1 MPFYLVENNC
11 KVWYNISKEEF
22 SMKYNIAIID
32 DEQVQREYLLT
43 IIDLWKKS
51 SELNIKTFHNAESFL
66 FDYEDNK
73 DYDILLLDIEMDKIN
88 GIELA
93 QKVRKDNERVQIIF
107 ITGFAD
113 YMSMGFD
120 VSALHY
126 LMKPVSKEKLHQVL
140 DKAVSLLS
148 KKESNI
154 IIKVDGQ
161 NTIIKLSDIV
171 YVESFGHY
179 ISINTVDKKEYT
191 IKIGINKF
199 VEELDKS
206 FVIPHRSYIV
216 NLKYVKTITKNSIIL
231 DDNKEIPMAKNNF
244 DDINKAFIN
253 YYRGV

>member
-1 MPFYLVENNC
+1 MN
-11 KVWYNISKEEF
+11 
-22 SMKYNIAIID
+22 YNIAIVD

-43 IIDLWKKS
+43 ITKLWKKS
-51 SELNIKTFHNAESFL
+51 NELNVKTFHNAESFL

-140 DKAVSLLS
+140 DKAVKLLS

-161 NTIIKLSDIV
+161 NIIIKLSEIV

-179 ISINTVDKKEYT
+179 ISIYTSDKKEYT
-191 IKIGINKF
+191 IKVGINKF
-199 VEELDKS
+199 VEELDNT
-206 FVIPHRSYIV
+206 FIIPHRSYIV
-216 NLKYVKTITKNSIIL
+216 NLKYVKSISKNSVIL

>member
-1 MPFYLVENNC
+1 
-11 KVWYNISKEEF
+11 
-22 SMKYNIAIID
+22 MKYNIAIID
-32 DEQVQREYLLT
+32 DEQVQREYIQE
-43 IIDLWKKS
+43 IINTWEKS
-51 SELNIKTFHNAESFL
+51 DNLNIKTFHNAESFL

-113 YMSMGFD
+113 YMSLGFD

-140 DKAVSLLS
+140 DKAVNLLS
-148 KKESNI
+148 KKETNI

-161 NTIIKLSDIV
+161 NTIIKLTDIV

-179 ISINTVDKKEYT
+179 ISINTINKKEFT
-191 IKIGINKF
+191 IKTGINKF
-199 VEELDKS
+199 REELDNS
-206 FVIPHRSYIV
+206 FIIPHRSYIV
-216 NLKYVKTITKNSIIL
+216 NLKYVKTISKNSIVL

-244 DDINKAFIN
+244 EVVNKAFIS

>member
-1 MPFYLVENNC
+1 
-11 KVWYNISKEEF
+11 
-22 SMKYNIAIID
+22 
-32 DEQVQREYLLT
+32 
-43 IIDLWKKS
+43 
-51 SELNIKTFHNAESFL
+51 
-66 FDYEDNK
+66 
-73 DYDILLLDIEMDKIN
+73 
-88 GIELA
+88 
-93 QKVRKDNERVQIIF
+93 
-107 ITGFAD
+107 
-113 YMSMGFD
+113 MSMGFD

-154 IIKVDGQ
+154 IIKADGQ
-161 NTIIKLSDIV
+161 NTIIKLTDIV

-191 IKIGINKF
+191 VKIGINKF

-244 DDINKAFIN
+244 DDVNKAFIN

>member
-1 MPFYLVENNC
+1 
-11 KVWYNISKEEF
+11 
-22 SMKYNIAIID
+22 MKYNIAIID

-43 IIDLWKKS
+43 IINSWKKS

-66 FDYEDNK
+66 FDYEENK

-93 QKVRKDNERVQIIF
+93 KKVRMDNERVQIIF

-113 YMSMGFD
+113 YMSLGFD

-140 DKAVSLLS
+140 DKAVNLLS
-148 KKESNI
+148 KKEANI

-161 NTIIKLSDIV
+161 NTIIKLIDIV
-171 YVESFGHY
+171 YVESYGHY
-179 ISINTVDKKEYT
+179 ISINTVDKKEY
-191 IKIGINKF
+191 IVKIGINKF
-199 VEELDKS
+199 AEELDNT
-206 FVIPHRSYIV
+206 FIIPHRSYIV
-216 NLKYVKTITKNSIIL
+216 NLKYVKSISKNSIIL
-231 DDNKEIPMAKNNF
+231 DDSKEISMAKNNF
-244 DDINKAFIN
+244 DDVNKAFIN

>member
-1 MPFYLVENNC
+1 
-11 KVWYNISKEEF
+11 
-22 SMKYNIAIID
+22 MKYNIAIID

-43 IIDLWKKS
+43 IINLWKKS

-113 YMSMGFD
+113 YMSLGFD

-126 LMKPVSKEKLHQVL
+126 LLKPTSKEKLHLVL
-140 DKAVSLLS
+140 DKATHLLA
-148 KKESNI
+148 KKETNI

-161 NTIIKLSDIV
+161 NIIIKQNDIV
-171 YVESFGHY
+171 YIESFGHY
-179 ISINTVDKKEYT
+179 ISIHTTTKKEYVT
-191 IKIGINKF
+191 KIGINKF
-199 VEELDKS
+199 VEELDNG
-206 FVIPHRSYIV
+206 FIIPHRSYVV
-216 NLKYVKTITKNSIIL
+216 NLKYVKAITKNSIIL
-231 DDNKEIPMAKNNF
+231 DDNKEIPMSKNNY
-244 DDINKAFIN
+244 DDVNRKFIN

>member
-1 MPFYLVENNC
+1 
-11 KVWYNISKEEF
+11 
-22 SMKYNIAIID
+22 MKYNIAIID
-32 DEQVQREYLLT
+32 DEQVQREYLIT
-43 IIDLWKKS
+43 IINSWKKS

-140 DKAVSLLS
+140 DKAVKLLS
-148 KKESNI
+148 KKETNI

-161 NTIIKLSDIV
+161 NIQPIFKDSGAIFSLSSAD
-171 YVESFGHY
+171 G
-179 ISINTVDKKEYT
+179 
-191 IKIGINKF
+191 
-199 VEELDKS
+199 
-206 FVIPHRSYIV
+206 
-216 NLKYVKTITKNSIIL
+216 YVKVPKSVELL
-231 DDNKEIPMAKNNF
+231 DEGEEVEVYLFN
-244 DDINKAFIN
+244 
-253 YYRGV
+253 

>member
-1 MPFYLVENNC
+1 
-11 KVWYNISKEEF
+11 
-22 SMKYNIAIID
+22 MKYNIAIVD

-43 IIDLWKKS
+43 ITKLWKKS
-51 SELNIKTFHNAESFL
+51 NELNVKTFHNAESFL

-113 YMSMGFD
+113 YMSMGYD

-140 DKAVSLLS
+140 DKAAKLLS

-161 NTIIKLSDIV
+161 NIIIKLSEIV

-179 ISINTVDKKEYT
+179 ISIYTSDKKEYT
-191 IKIGINKF
+191 IKVGINKF
-199 VEELDKS
+199 VEELDNTFIS
-206 FVIPHRSYIV
+206 PHRSYIV
-216 NLKYVKTITKNSIIL
+216 NLKYVKAITKNSIML
-231 DDNKEIPMAKNNF
+231 DNNKEIPMAKNNF

>member
-1 MPFYLVENNC
+1 
-11 KVWYNISKEEF
+11 
-22 SMKYNIAIID
+22 MKYNIAIID
-32 DEQVQREYLLT
+32 DEQIQREYLLT
-43 IIDLWKKS
+43 IIKLWKKS
-51 SELNIKTFHNAESFL
+51 DELNIKTFHNAESFL

-140 DKAVSLLS
+140 DKAVNLLS
-148 KKESNI
+148 KKEANI
-154 IIKVDGQ
+154 IIKVDSQ
-161 NTIIKLSDIV
+161 NIIIKLTDIV

-191 IKIGINKF
+191 VKIGINKF
-199 VEELDKS
+199 VEELDNN
-206 FVIPHRSYIV
+206 FIIPHRSYIV
-216 NLKYVKTITKNSIIL
+216 NLKYVKSISKNSIIL
-231 DDNKEIPMAKNNF
+231 DDSKEISMAKNNF

-253 YYRGV
+253 YYKGV

>member
-1 MPFYLVENNC
+1 
-11 KVWYNISKEEF
+11 
-22 SMKYNIAIID
+22 MKYNIAIID
-32 DEQVQREYLLT
+32 DEHVQREYLLT
-43 IIDLWKKS
+43 IIKSWKNS
-51 SELNIKTFHNAESFL
+51 EELNIKTFHNAESFL

-140 DKAVSLLS
+140 DKAVKLLS

-161 NTIIKLSDIV
+161 NIIIKLTDIV

-179 ISINTVDKKEYT
+179 ISIYTIDKKEYT
-191 IKIGINKF
+191 VKIGINKF
-199 VEELDKS
+199 AEELNNN
-206 FVIPHRSYIV
+206 FIIPHRSYIV
-216 NLKYVKTITKNSIIL
+216 NLKYVKSISKNSVVL
-231 DDNKEIPMAKNNF
+231 DDNKDIPMAKNSF
-244 DDINKAFIN
+244 DDVNKAFIGF
-253 YYRGV
+253 YRGV

>member
-43 IIDLWKKS
+43 IINSWKKS

-113 YMSMGFD
+113 YMSLGFD

-140 DKAVSLLS
+140 DKAVKLLS

-161 NTIIKLSDIV
+161 NIIIKLTNIV

-179 ISINTVDKKEYT
+179 ISIYTIDKKEYT
-191 IKIGINKF
+191 IKLLSNSSTNLLIPIF
-199 VEELDKS
+199 IVYS
-206 FVIPHRSYIV
+206 FLSIV
-216 NLKYVKTITKNSIIL
+216 
-231 DDNKEIPMAKNNF
+231 
-244 DDINKAFIN
+244 
-253 YYRGV
+253 

>member
-1 MPFYLVENNC
+1 
-11 KVWYNISKEEF
+11 
-22 SMKYNIAIID
+22 MKYNIAIVD

-43 IIDLWKKS
+43 ITKLWKKS
-51 SELNIKTFHNAESFL
+51 NELNVKTFHNAESFL

-140 DKAVSLLS
+140 DKAAKLLS

-161 NTIIKLSDIV
+161 NIIIKLSEIV

-179 ISINTVDKKEYT
+179 ISIYTSDKKEYT
-191 IKIGINKF
+191 IKVGINKF
-199 VEELDKS
+199 VEELDNTFIS
-206 FVIPHRSYIV
+206 PHRSYIV
-216 NLKYVKTITKNSIIL
+216 NLKYVKAITKNSIML
-231 DDNKEIPMAKNNF
+231 DNNKEIPMAKNNF

>member
-1 MPFYLVENNC
+1 
-11 KVWYNISKEEF
+11 
-22 SMKYNIAIID
+22 MKYNIAIID

-43 IIDLWKKS
+43 IIKTWKKS
-51 SELNIKTFHNAESFL
+51 DDLNVKTFYNAESFL

-93 QKVRKDNERVQIIF
+93 QKIRKDNERVQIIF

-140 DKAVSLLS
+140 DKAINLLL

-154 IIKVDGQ
+154 IIKADGH
-161 NTIIKLSDIV
+161 NKIIKLSDIV

-179 ISINTVDKKEYT
+179 ISIYSIDKKEYT
-191 IKIGINKF
+191 VKIGISKF
-199 VEELDKS
+199 IEELDNN
-206 FVIPHRSYIV
+206 FIVPHRSYIV
-216 NLKYVKTITKNSIIL
+216 NLKYVKSISKNNILL

-244 DDINKAFIN
+244 DDVNKAFIG

>member
-1 MPFYLVENNC
+1 MN
-11 KVWYNISKEEF
+11 
-22 SMKYNIAIID
+22 YNIAIID

-43 IIDLWKKS
+43 IIKLWKKS
-51 SELNIKTFHNAESFL
+51 EKLNIKTFHNAESFL

-73 DYDILLLDIEMDKIN
+73 EYDILLLDIEMDKIN

-107 ITGFAD
+107 ITGFVD
-113 YMSMGFD
+113 YMSMGYD

-140 DKAVSLLS
+140 DKAVNLLL
-148 KKESNI
+148 KKETNI

-161 NTIIKLSDIV
+161 NIIIKLADII

-179 ISINTVDKKEYT
+179 LSIYTVDEKEYT
-191 IKIGINKF
+191 VKIGINKF
-199 VEELDKS
+199 VEELDNS
-206 FVIPHRSYIV
+206 FIVPHRSYVV
-216 NLKYVKTITKNSIIL
+216 NLKYVKSISKNNVVL

-244 DDINKAFIN
+244 EDVNKAFIS

>member
-1 MPFYLVENNC
+1 MR
-11 KVWYNISKEEF
+11 
-22 SMKYNIAIID
+22 YNIAIID
-32 DEQVQREYLLT
+32 DEIVQIEYLKG
-43 IIDLWKKS
+43 IIATWKKS
-51 SELNIKTFHNAESFL
+51 SEININTFHNAESFL

-73 DYDILLLDIEMDKIN
+73 DYDILLLDIEMGKIN

-107 ITGFAD
+107 ITGFVD

-140 DKAVSLLS
+140 DKAVNLLS

-161 NTIIKLSDIV
+161 NTIIKLTDIV

-179 ISINTVDKKEYT
+179 VSIYTVDKKEYT
-191 IKIGINKF
+191 VKIGINKF
-199 VEELDKS
+199 VEELDNS

-216 NLKYVKTITKNSIIL
+216 NLKFVKAITKNIIIL
-231 DDNKEIPMAKNNF
+231 DDSKEIPMAKNNYESV
-244 DDINKAFIN
+244 NKLFIS
-253 YYRGV
+253 YYKGV

>member
-1 MPFYLVENNC
+1 
-11 KVWYNISKEEF
+11 
-22 SMKYNIAIID
+22 MKYNIAIID

-43 IIDLWKKS
+43 IINSWKKS
-51 SELNIKTFHNAESFL
+51 DELNIKTFHNAESFL

-140 DKAVSLLS
+140 DKAVNLLT

-161 NTIIKLSDIV
+161 NTIIKLTDIV

-179 ISINTVDKKEYT
+179 ISINTVAKKEYT

-199 VEELDKS
+199 VDELDKS

>member
-1 MPFYLVENNC
+1 
-11 KVWYNISKEEF
+11 
-22 SMKYNIAIID
+22 MKYNIAIID
-32 DEQVQREYLLT
+32 DEYVQREYLLT
-43 IIDLWKKS
+43 IIKTWKKS
-51 SELNIKTFHNAESFL
+51 DDLNVKTFYNAESFL

-93 QKVRKDNERVQIIF
+93 QKIRKDNERVQIIF

-140 DKAVSLLS
+140 DKAINLLL

-154 IIKVDGQ
+154 IIKADGQ

-179 ISINTVDKKEYT
+179 ISIYSIDKKEYT
-191 IKIGINKF
+191 VKIGISKF
-199 VEELDKS
+199 IEELDNN
-206 FVIPHRSYIV
+206 FIVPHRSYIV
-216 NLKYVKTITKNSIIL
+216 NLKYVKSISKNNILL

-244 DDINKAFIN
+244 DDVNKAFIG